1 MLLTPSLVVERTR
14 RRNLPAPRAGGG
26 GGLRLCPW
34 SLGPQT
40 RSSAGAAR
48 TRGALG

>member
-1 MLLTPSLVVERTR
+1 MPLTLSPVVERTR
-14 RRNLPAPRAGGG
+14 RRNLAAPPAGGG
-26 GGLRLCPW
+26 ALRLCRW